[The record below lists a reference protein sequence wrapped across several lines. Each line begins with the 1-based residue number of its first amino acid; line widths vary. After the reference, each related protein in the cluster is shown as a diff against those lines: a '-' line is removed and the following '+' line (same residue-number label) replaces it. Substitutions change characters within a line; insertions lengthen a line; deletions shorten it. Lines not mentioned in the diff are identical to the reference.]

1 MNQEA
6 REHITKD
13 KAYEKAISFG
23 EKIGIRKT
31 YAGGNKDTTWES
43 TLSILPV
50 GVENPNGLWRNERE
64 VIDSLYERMEY
75 FLCVIH
81 KGKLP
86 TSILANLLAREYE
99 DYYEGTFANPRM
111 AQKPGEKY
119 GLGPPLAERRDT
131 SRLSPLE
138 AIIKL
143 HKVEIC
149 SRPVARAYLSQMK
162 EWEQFMAGVLNQ
174 VMECIEQHRV
184 DKQKQ
189 RIVLNSSL
197 PYARRIDK
205 INAEWQDAFRKG
217 ERKGAGVEIIGFDIT
232 AMYPNLKIAYIIK
245 EIDRA
250 MLLWLDLKADETEK
264 EKAEELRQIIIPM
277 IIFMLEHQFVIVGI
291 EGGGEKGGDRE
302 IFRQGEGIGIGSS
315 CSGTLANLT
324 LLMGEIDML
333 DKLEREGIYMSLY
346 SRYMDD
352 ISIIADVMNKED
364 KGRIFMRLKA
374 ELENLDPVGK
384 SIQVTGKEVYV
395 DNIVEERGG
404 AEEQGLEYLDI
415 WQGLKRDPQG
425 HIMIEC
431 SIYRKKAAADMYIL
445 PSSAHSKKLRLGVI
459 RGEYLRYLTL
469 CSTEEGYNE
478 ACERLRKALETRGY
492 NKNEIQGEKDR
503 VLWDSKQEVIRKR
516 EERRKNSAKS
526 KAGPPGIPVVVPDK
540 QGLREWWEQCT
551 RQGIT
556 QSFAEYFTD
565 AEMEMLPSRMFKC
578 LSRTESMGDFIKRNR
593 KKK

>member
-1 MNQEA
+1 
-6 REHITKD
+6 
-13 KAYEKAISFG
+13 
-23 EKIGIRKT
+23 
-31 YAGGNKDTTWES
+31 
-43 TLSILPV
+43 
-50 GVENPNGLWRNERE
+50 
-64 VIDSLYERMEY
+64 
-75 FLCVIH
+75 
-81 KGKLP
+81 
-86 TSILANLLAREYE
+86 
-99 DYYEGTFANPRM
+99 
-111 AQKPGEKY
+111 
-119 GLGPPLAERRDT
+119 
-131 SRLSPLE
+131 
-138 AIIKL
+138 
-143 HKVEIC
+143 
-149 SRPVARAYLSQMK
+149 
-162 EWEQFMAGVLNQ
+162 MAGVLNQ

-205 INAEWQDAFRKG
+205 INSEWQDAFRKG

-250 MLLWLDLKADETEK
+250 MLLWLDMKDNEDEKKKAQ
-264 EKAEELRQIIIPM
+264 ELRQIIIPM

-291 EGGGEKGGDRE
+291 EGGGERGGERE

-431 SIYRKKAAADMYIL
+431 SIYRKKTAYPL
-445 PSSAHSKKLRLGVI
+445 FNG
-459 RGEYLRYLTL
+459 G
-469 CSTEEGYNE
+469 
-478 ACERLRKALETRGY
+478 
-492 NKNEIQGEKDR
+492 
-503 VLWDSKQEVIRKR
+503 
-516 EERRKNSAKS
+516 
-526 KAGPPGIPVVVPDK
+526 
-540 QGLREWWEQCT
+540 GLR
-551 RQGIT
+551 
-556 QSFAEYFTD
+556 
-565 AEMEMLPSRMFKC
+565 
-578 LSRTESMGDFIKRNR
+578 
-593 KKK
+593 